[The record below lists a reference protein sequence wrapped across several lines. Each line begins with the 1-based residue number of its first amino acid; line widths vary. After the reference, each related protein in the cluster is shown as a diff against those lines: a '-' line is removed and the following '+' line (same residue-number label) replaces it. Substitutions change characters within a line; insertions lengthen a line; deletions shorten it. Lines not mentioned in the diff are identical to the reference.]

1 VVRARRNPPSVFTRL
16 SYAAYLNQV
25 QRF

>member
-1 VVRARRNPPSVFTRL
+1 MVRARRNPPSVFTRL

-25 QRF
+25 QCL